1 LQRFQTLLKQTLT
14 REAKT
19 LRALGRP
26 EEAAKIAGVDTIAEA
41 NDFLRLL
48 FLPQWE
54 ERFTVVPRQ
63 SHGIQRTAVCPI
75 GVLFRLQI
83 GLE

>member
-1 LQRFQTLLKQTLT
+1 VKQMRL
-14 REAKT
+14 
-19 LRALGRP
+19 
-26 EEAAKIAGVDTIAEA
+26 AGVDTIAEA
-41 NDFLRLL
+41 NDFLRLP

>member
-1 LQRFQTLLKQTLT
+1 MKGRIERLFETLQDRLVKQM
-14 REAKT
+14 R
-19 LRALGRP
+19 LG
-26 EEAAKIAGVDTIAEA
+26 GVDTIVEA
-41 NDFLRLL
+41 NDFLRLP

-63 SHGIQRTAVCPI
+63 SHGICPI